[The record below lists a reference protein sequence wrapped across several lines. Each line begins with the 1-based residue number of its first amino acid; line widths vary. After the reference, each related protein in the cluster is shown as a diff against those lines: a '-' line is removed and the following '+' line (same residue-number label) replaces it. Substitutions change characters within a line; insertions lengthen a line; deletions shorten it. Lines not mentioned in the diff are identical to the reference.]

1 MESIII
7 REAIAEDAKQ
17 LLDYTKL
24 IGKESENLSFGK
36 EGLSI
41 TREQEEAFLKQVHN
55 DKTSVYLIACKN
67 DEIIAS
73 GSLCGLPRRMQHRSE
88 LAMSVK
94 KDYWNQGIGGLL
106 MEKLI
111 AYAKEHNIE
120 LLNLEVRKDNVR
132 AIHLYEKFGFQHIG
146 TSPAYFKIDGE
157 YVDFELMYL
166 DLREG

>member
-55 DKTSVYLIACKN
+55 DKASVYLIARKN